1 MRYRLKL
8 SYPEEDLVRV
18 DEVFWLNNNYEM
30 PITEI
35 DHRTD
40 QVSDKNIKKFED
52 DGHLVNTDSDNQDR
66 FKNMPGSISTLQRK
80 GE

>member
-1 MRYRLKL
+1 MDKM
-8 SYPEEDLVRV
+8 
-18 DEVFWLNNNYEM
+18 FWLNNNYEM
-30 PITEI
+30 LITEMNHCI
-35 DHRTD
+35 D
-40 QVSDKNIKKFED
+40 QVSNKIIQKYED